1 TERILEFTLPIIRR
15 KIMYRFVTVA
25 VLLAAPTA
33 FAQDLSKEE
42 KADGF
47 VKIFNG
53 KDLTGW
59 TGATERFAVDDDG
72 TLFCK
77 KTKNIENLL
86 TKQEYGDFILRLDYL
101 TTGGCNN
108 GVGLRMRLEP
118 GQRIAPLEI
127 QIVDDDHYK
136 KKVKAEEKNGSL
148 YGHVAAE
155 QGW

>member
-1 TERILEFTLPIIRR
+1 SAPSATPPRGHWGNSSSPPCAMPTALGGHGRPRTCPPKAAGMATERILEFTLPIIRR
-15 KIMYRFVTVA
+15 KIMCRFVTVA

-108 GVGLRMRLEP
+108 GVGLRM
-118 GQRIAPLEI
+118 
-127 QIVDDDHYK
+127 
-136 KKVKAEEKNGSL
+136 
-148 YGHVAAE
+148 
-155 QGW
+155 